1 MKVVLGII
9 AFFVTFIAIMYHR
22 DMVKEPSIDMEEES
36 KNWLNRLYNGRQSTC
51 LEQLR
56 ITKEG
61 FRKLCRLLH
70 DKCGL
75 MATRNVTIEE
85 VVAMFLHILAHNLK
99 NSTIKCCF
107 RRSGETV
114 SRQFQSV
121 LRAVLKLHKDFIRL
135 HEPSLEE
142 HDVEKWKWF
151 KGEGNSKGKKKN
163 ITWNADMDN
172 ALVDVLFDQM
182 ALGNKAD
189 PDKANGE
196 GAETAADVD
205 EVLPNEEGGD
215 VEFVSASLGLEDI
228 DASENFNIPTTHA
241 RTRVVTPPFS
251 KSTKK
256 RGRQMELASAVAEM
270 SNSFKKYI
278 SAVKVERLDVMEVYE
293 EVSNVVD
300 LSKTERLDVC
310 QRLISGN
317 VEEFRLLKGLPDED
331 KKDWILLLLS
341 RPLT

>member
-1 MKVVLGII
+1 
-9 AFFVTFIAIMYHR
+9 
-22 DMVKEPSIDMEEES
+22 ME
-36 KNWLNRLYNGRQSTC
+36 QSPLIC
-51 LEQLR
+51 Q
-56 ITKEG
+56 
-61 FRKLCRLLH
+61 
-70 DKCGL
+70 
-75 MATRNVTIEE
+75 
-85 VVAMFLHILAHNLK
+85 
-99 NSTIKCCF
+99 
-107 RRSGETV
+107 
-114 SRQFQSV
+114 
-121 LRAVLKLHKDFIRL
+121 
-135 HEPSLEE
+135 
-142 HDVEKWKWF
+142 
-151 KGEGNSKGKKKN
+151 GEGNCKGKKKY

-189 PDKANGE
+189 PGWKPQAYHAAVFTLNTRFNISLTKDNIKNRLKSWGKHYTTVSEIIKQSGFSWDTQKKMITVDDENVWTDYVKSNPDASSYRYKVIENWDDIVLFFGKDKANGE

-278 SAVKVERLDVMEVYE
+278 SAVKVERPDAMEVYE

-310 QRLISGN
+310 QRLISGK